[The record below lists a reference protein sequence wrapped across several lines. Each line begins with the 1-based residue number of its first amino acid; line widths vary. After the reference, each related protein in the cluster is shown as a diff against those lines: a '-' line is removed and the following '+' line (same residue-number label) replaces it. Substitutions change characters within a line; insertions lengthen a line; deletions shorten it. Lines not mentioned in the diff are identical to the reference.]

1 MFSPLIEILSPGLLT
16 TIQDL
21 GRFGFQAQGISTA
34 GAMDDFA
41 LRVANA
47 LVGNPQ
53 GEACLEITLLGP
65 SIAFDDDAIIAITGG
80 DLGPCIDGN
89 SIPLWE
95 SLYVKKGSVLSFSG
109 IRQGARAYIA
119 FQGGILVEKVMGS
132 KSTDLKARIGG
143 IEGRALKKGDRIGV
157 GLPLDRSVLGRR
169 FPRELLPPYSDF
181 PTLRVILGP
190 EDDHFTSEAIE
201 SFFSQVWVVGDRA
214 DRMGYRLEGEPL
226 KHNEKGAEII
236 SDGIALGSVQVPK
249 DGKPIVLLKDRQAVG
264 GYSKIATVISV
275 DIPLIAQL
283 KTGDR
288 LSFKEISLKEA
299 VNEFRE
305 RERLLSTISWLERVK
320 KASYKVSIGGEEVFV
335 EIEEL

>member
-1 MFSPLIEILSPGLLT
+1 MIEIISPGLLT
-16 TIQDL
+16 TVQDL

-34 GAMDDFA
+34 GAMDEFA

-53 GEACLEITLLGP
+53 GEACLEITLSGP
-65 SIAFDDDAIIAITGG
+65 SISFEDDAIIAITGG
-80 DLGPCIDGN
+80 DLGPCVNGN
-89 SIPLWE
+89 SIPMWE
-95 SLYVKKGSVLSFSG
+95 SVYVRKGSVLSFSG
-109 IRQGARAYIA
+109 IKWGARAYIA
-119 FQGGILVEKVMGS
+119 FQGGILVERVMGS

-143 IEGRALKKGDRIGV
+143 IGGRALKKGDKIGV

-169 FPRELLPPYSDF
+169 FPRELLPPYSNS
-181 PTLRVILGP
+181 PVLRVVLGP
-190 EDDHFTSEAIE
+190 EDDHFTQEAID
-201 SFFSQVWVVGDRA
+201 SFFSQIWVVGDRA

-226 KHNEKGAEII
+226 KHSEKGAEII

-283 KTGDR
+283 KTGDK

-299 VNEFRE
+299 VKELEE
-305 RERLLSTISWLERVK
+305 RERLLSSMSWGGALRR
-320 KASYKVSIGGEEVFV
+320 ASYRIRIGGEEVIV
-335 EIEEL
+335 EVEEL